1 VATEKPDA
9 EKPDAQSAARA
20 ASLRDL
26 IAHHNELYYGS
37 DEPEVS
43 DAEFDALLRE
53 LIDLE
58 REFPSLVV
66 PDSPTQHPGAASQST
81 FAPVEHRV
89 PMMSL
94 DNAFSNA
101 ELVAWGERVE
111 RALIPPIRYVTEP
124 KMDGLAMSLL
134 YEDGRLVYGATR
146 GDGRVGE
153 DVTANVRTITEVP
166 EKLLG
171 KNPPAVLEVRG
182 EVYMPLKSFEELNRR
197 QAEVDGRL
205 FANPR
210 NAAAGSLRVKDV
222 SITASRDLAM
232 FCYQLGAKTGGPVLR
247 SHLQMLDWLRDLGFQ
262 VNPLIAPHDDLA
274 SVFAFCGSMEEQRHS
289 LGYEIDGV
297 VVKVDDLA
305 QREELG
311 STSKAPRWAI
321 AYKFPPEERTTVLR
335 DILVSIGR
343 TGRATP
349 FAQLEPV
356 FVGGSTVAQATLH
369 NQDEVARK
377 DVRPGDTVIVRKA
390 GDVIPEVVGPV
401 KVKGKRRK
409 PQWHFPTDCPI
420 CGSPLVRLE
429 GESNHHCINVE
440 CPAQRV
446 QRIVHFASRG
456 ALDIEG
462 LGDER
467 VSQLVRAGLLNDGG
481 DLYTLT
487 LEPLVALER
496 FAQRSAQLLLD
507 AIERSKAQPLWRVLV
522 GLSIAHVGPTAAQ
535 ALARGLGHL
544 DRIAE
549 SPVEDLVACEGVGTI
564 IAESVQQF
572 FGLDRNREVIEKLRA
587 AGVNFAAPV
596 VEPVDVGGVS
606 LAGLSIVL
614 TGGLER
620 CTREE
625 ATAALE
631 ARGAKVTSSVSK
643 KTSFVIAGES
653 PGSKL
658 AKAESLGVR
667 VLDETGLE
675 LLLSDGADA
684 LAEPGDE

>member
-1 VATEKPDA
+1 VSIPDDAAVRATA
-9 EKPDAQSAARA
+9 
-20 ASLRDL
+20 LREL
-26 IAHHNELYYGS
+26 ITYHNDRYFGA
-37 DEPEVS
+37 DDPEIS
-43 DAEFDALLRE
+43 DAEFDALVRE
-53 LIDLE
+53 LVELE
-58 REFPSLVV
+58 RQYPELVD
-66 PDSPTQHPGAASQST
+66 PESPTQHPGAGKQST
-81 FAPVEHRV
+81 FAPVEHRM

-101 ELVAWGERVE
+101 ELVAWGERAE

-153 DVTANVRTITEVP
+153 DVTANVRTIKEIP
-166 EKLLG
+166 AKLRG
-171 KNPPAVLEVRG
+171 AKPPAVLEVRG
-182 EVYMPLKSFEELNRR
+182 EVYMPLRSFEELNQR
-197 QAEVDGRL
+197 QSEVEGRL

-232 FCYQLGAKTGGPVLR
+232 FCYQLGAKTGGPNLR
-247 SHLQMLDWLRDLGFQ
+247 THRETLDWLRELGFQ
-262 VNPLIAPHDDLA
+262 VNPHIEAHDDLE
-274 SVFAFCGSMEEQRHS
+274 SVFAFCQKMEEQRHS

-297 VVKVDDLA
+297 VVKIDDLA
-305 QREELG
+305 QRAELG

-321 AYKFPPEERTTVLR
+321 AYKFPPEERTTLLR

-356 FVGGSTVAQATLH
+356 FVGGSTVGLATLH
-369 NQDEVARK
+369 NEDEVARK

-401 KVKGKRRK
+401 VTKGQRRK
-409 PQWHFPTDCPI
+409 RPWHFPENCPV
-420 CGSPLVRLE
+420 CASPLVRLE
-429 GESNHHCINVE
+429 GEANHQCINVE

-462 LGDER
+462 LGEER
-467 VSQLVRAGLLNDGG
+467 VSQFVREGLLSDAG
-481 DLYTLT
+481 DLYSLA
-487 LEPLVALER
+487 LEPLVGLER
-496 FAQRSAQLLLD
+496 IGERSAQLLLA
-507 AIERSKAQPLWRVLV
+507 AIEQSKDRPLWRVLT
-522 GLSIAHVGPTAAQ
+522 GLGIPHVGPTAAQ
-535 ALARGLGHL
+535 ALARGLGAL
-544 DRIAE
+544 DRIAGA
-549 SPVEDLVACEGVGTI
+549 SVEELVACDGVGQI
-564 IAESVQQF
+564 IAESVQRF
-572 FGLDRNREVIEKLRA
+572 FGVDRNLAVVEKLRA
-587 AGVNFAAPV
+587 AGVNFEGPAPAPV
-596 VEPVDVGGVS
+596 LEGAAS

-614 TGGLER
+614 TGSLER
-620 CTREE
+620 STREE

-631 ARGAKVTSSVSK
+631 ARGAKVTGSVSK
-643 KTSFVIAGES
+643 KTSFVVAGES

-667 VLDETGLE
+667 VLDEAGFE
-675 LLLSDGADA
+675 QLLADGPDAFADEA
-684 LAEPGDE
+684 T

>member
-1 VATEKPDA
+1 VANDQPDDISV
-9 EKPDAQSAARA
+9 ERA
-20 ASLRDL
+20 AALRDL
-26 IAHHNELYYGS
+26 IEYHNDRYYA
-37 DEPEVS
+37 DAPEVA
-43 DAEFDALLRE
+43 DAEFDSLLRE
-53 LIDLE
+53 LIELE
-58 REFPSLVV
+58 TRFPSLVTA
-66 PDSPTQHPGAASQST
+66 DSPTQHPGSTQQST
-81 FAPVEHRV
+81 FAPVQHRV

-94 DNAFSNA
+94 DNAFSNE
-101 ELVAWGERVE
+101 ELGAWGERVE
-111 RALIPPIRYVTEP
+111 RALVGAIQFVTEP

-134 YEDGRLVYGATR
+134 YENGKLVSGATR

-153 DVTANVRTITEVP
+153 DVTANVRTIGEVP
-166 EKLLG
+166 RALKG
-171 KNPPAVLEVRG
+171 KNLPTVLEVRG
-182 EVYMPLKSFEELNRR
+182 EVYMPLRAFEELNHR
-197 QAEVDGRL
+197 QEAAGARL

-232 FCYQLGAKTGGPVLR
+232 FCYQLGAKQGGPTLR
-247 SHLQMLDWLRDLGFQ
+247 THQQTLDWLRELGFQ
-262 VNPLIAPHDDLA
+262 VNPRIEVHDDLA
-274 SVFAFCGSMEEQRHS
+274 SVYAFCQSMEEQRHS

-297 VVKVDDLA
+297 VVKVDDLG

-311 STSKAPRWAI
+311 FTSKAPRWAI
-321 AYKFPPEERTTVLR
+321 AYKFPPEERTTLLR
-335 DILVSIGR
+335 GIMVSIGR

-401 KVKGKRRK
+401 VVKGKRRK
-409 PQWHFPTDCPI
+409 PKWKFPTDCPV

-467 VSQLVRAGLLNDGG
+467 VSQFVREGLLADAG
-481 DLYTLT
+481 DIYSLT
-487 LEPLVALER
+487 LDRLVALER
-496 FAQRSAQLLLD
+496 IGERSAQLLLD
-507 AIERSKAQPLWRVLV
+507 AIEGSKTQPLWRVLV
-522 GLSIAHVGPTAAQ
+522 GLGIGHVGPTAAQ
-535 ALARGLGHL
+535 ALATGVGDL
-544 DRIAE
+544 DRIA
-549 SPVEDLVACEGVGTI
+549 SATVEELVACDGIGEI
-564 IAESVQQF
+564 IAVSVQQF
-572 FGLDRNREVIEKLRA
+572 FALDRNGSVIEKLRA
-587 AGVNFAAPV
+587 AGVNFDAPPPAPV
-596 VEPVDVGGVS
+596 IEGAAS
-606 LAGLSIVL
+606 LAGLSVVL

-620 CTREE
+620 QTREE
-625 ATAALE
+625 ATAALV
-631 ARGAKVTSSVSK
+631 ARGAKVTSGVSK
-643 KTSFVIAGES
+643 KTSFVVAGES

-667 VLDETGLE
+667 ILDETGLE
-675 LLLSDGADA
+675 TLLTDGPDSF
-684 LAEPGDE
+684 AE

>member
-1 VATEKPDA
+1 VASEQPDQA
-9 EKPDAQSAARA
+9 TATRA
-20 ASLRDL
+20 VALREL
-26 IAHHNELYYGS
+26 IAYHNDRYYGR
-37 DEPEVS
+37 DEPEIS

-53 LIDLE
+53 LIELE
-58 REFPSLVV
+58 QRFPSLVD
-66 PDSPTQHPGAASQST
+66 PESPTQRPGAASQST

-94 DNAFSNA
+94 DNAFSNE

-111 RALIPPIRYVTEP
+111 RALIGPIRYVTEP

-153 DVTANVRTITEVP
+153 DVTANVRTIDDVP
-166 EKLLG
+166 KKLLG
-171 KNPPAVLEVRG
+171 KQPPAVLEVRG
-182 EVYMPLKSFEELNRR
+182 EVYMPLRSFEELNRR
-197 QAEVDGRL
+197 QAEADARL

-232 FCYQLGAKTGGPVLR
+232 FCYQLGAKSGGPALGT
-247 SHLQMLDWLRDLGFQ
+247 HLQMLDWLRELGFL
-262 VNPLIAPHDDLA
+262 VNPLIAPHDDLS

-369 NQDEVARK
+369 NEDEVARK

-409 PQWHFPTDCPI
+409 PAWHFPKDCPI

-467 VSQLVRAGLLNDGG
+467 VSQLVREGLLNDGG
-481 DLYTLT
+481 DLYALT
-487 LEPLVALER
+487 LERLVELER

-507 AIERSKAQPLWRVLV
+507 AIERSKEQPLWRVLV

-535 ALARGLGHL
+535 ALARSLGHL
-544 DRIAE
+544 DRIADASVDE
-549 SPVEDLVACEGVGTI
+549 LVACEGVGAI
-564 IAESVQQF
+564 IAESVQRF
-572 FGLDRNREVIEKLRA
+572 FALDRNRAVIEKLRA

-596 VEPVDVGGVS
+596 AEPVDVGGVS

-614 TGGLER
+614 TGGLAR

-631 ARGAKVTSSVSK
+631 ARGAKVTGSVSK
-643 KTSFVIAGES
+643 KTSFVVAGES

-675 LLLSDGADA
+675 LLLSEGPDA
-684 LAEPGDE
+684 LVEPAGES

>member
-1 VATEKPDA
+1 MSEIT
-9 EKPDAQSAARA
+9 SAAARVVE
-20 ASLRDL
+20 LRGL
-26 IAHHNELYYGS
+26 IAFHNERYYGD
-37 DEPEVS
+37 DEPEIS

-58 REFPSLVV
+58 REHPELVD
-66 PDSPTQHPGAASQST
+66 PESPTQRPGAAAQST

-94 DNAFSNA
+94 DNAFSNE
-101 ELVAWGERVE
+101 ELVAWGERAQ
-111 RALIPPIRYVTEP
+111 RALVTPIRFVTEP

-134 YEDGRLVYGATR
+134 YENGRLVSGATR

-153 DVTANVRTITEVP
+153 DVTANVRTIKEVP
-166 EKLLG
+166 EKLRG
-171 KNPPAVLEVRG
+171 AHPPSVLEVRG
-182 EVYMPLKSFEELNRR
+182 EVYMPLRSFEELNRR
-197 QAEVDGRL
+197 QAEVEGRL

-222 SITASRDLAM
+222 SITASRDLAL
-232 FCYQLGAKTGGPVLR
+232 FCYQLGAKTGGPALR
-247 SHLQMLDWLRDLGFQ
+247 THLETLDWLRELGFQ
-262 VNPLIAPHDDLA
+262 VNPHITPHDDLG
-274 SVFAFCGSMEEQRHS
+274 SVYDFCVSMEEQRHS

-297 VVKVDDLA
+297 VVKVDDLR
-305 QREELG
+305 QRDELG
-311 STSKAPRWAI
+311 FTSKAPRWAI
-321 AYKFPPEERTTVLR
+321 AYKFPPEERTTLLR

-369 NQDEVARK
+369 NEDEVARK

-409 PQWHFPTDCPI
+409 PAWHFPTDCPI

-462 LGDER
+462 LGEER
-467 VSQLVRAGLLNDGG
+467 VSQFVRAGLLDDGG

-487 LEPLVALER
+487 LEQLVGLER

-507 AIERSKAQPLWRVLV
+507 AIERSKEQPLWRVLV
-522 GLSIAHVGPTAAQ
+522 ALSIAHVGPTAAQ

-549 SPVEDLVACEGVGTI
+549 SSVEDLVACEGVGTI
-564 IAESVQQF
+564 IAESVQRF
-572 FGLDRNREVIEKLRA
+572 FALDRNRGVIEKLRA

-596 VEPVDVGGVS
+596 AEPVDVGGVS

-614 TGGLER
+614 TGGLAR
-620 CTREE
+620 STREE

-631 ARGAKVTSSVSK
+631 ARGAKVTGSVSK
-643 KTSFVIAGES
+643 KTSFVVAGES

-667 VLDETGLE
+667 VLDESGLE
-675 LLLSDGADA
+675 QLLSDGADA
-684 LAEPGDE
+684 FAEPTDAAAGKKG